1 MFGNFT
7 EEARKVIVEA
17 KEEMY
22 ELRHPYVGSEHLLLS
37 ILKNDNSIAKRLK
50 EYDLDYQI
58 LKDELIK
65 IIGVGSKASN
75 WFLYTPLLKRVME
88 NAIIDSKENN
98 NGEVTVEHL
107 FSSLLEEGEG
117 VALRIM
123 LGLNINIDE
132 LYNEFTIKFNSSSK
146 TKKNKKLMLEEIG
159 IDLTNKACNNEL
171 DPVIGREQEI
181 KRVIEILCR
190 RTKNNPIL
198 IGDAGV
204 GKTAIIEGLSQ
215 LIVSGDVPISLK
227 NKRIISLDMAST
239 VAGTKYRGEFEEK
252 INKILKELEDNND
265 VILFI
270 DEIHT
275 IVGAGGAEGA
285 IDASNIFKPALS
297 RGKIRCIGATTTSEF
312 KKFIETDK
320 ALERRFQKVM
330 IEAPDNKVL
339 KEIML
344 KLKTIYEKF
353 HFVSI
358 DENIL
363 DVIINLSNKYIYD
376 RNQPDKAIDIL
387 DEVCAK
393 VSLRETK
400 DVKEYKKLMKEIK
413 FIIKSKNEAIVN
425 NDFALA
431 STFKEKENYFMNK
444 INILEINL
452 YKNNVKKVSLEDV
465 ANVVSSKTGILIHE
479 ILNDQTEVINSITN
493 NIESSILGQTEAVNE
508 TINIAKRI
516 KLGLKDEK
524 KCYSVM
530 FCGPTGVGK
539 TELAK
544 VFGNNLVGERN
555 VIKLDMSEFKESHS
569 ISKIL
574 GAPPGYVG
582 YSDNQNVL
590 EEIRNK
596 PYSVLIIDEIE
607 KANDTI
613 INLFYQILDEGQ
625 IKDATGKLIRFD
637 NVTIV
642 ITSNVGFNDI
652 NIGFNKVGNEIVMSK
667 LKENFSPAFI
677 NRIDNIVVFN
687 RLDEKTIVKLIDKKI
702 LELKDKYNKK
712 GIKLRL
718 GKDVKKEI
726 VDLSNFDEFGA
737 RKIMQIIKNK
747 IENKIIESILNDKN
761 DITIKTI
768 RNETKV

>member
-7 EEARKVIVEA
+7 EEARKVIVNA

-22 ELRHPYVGSEHLLLS
+22 ELRHPYIGSEHLLLS
-37 ILKNDNSIAKRLK
+37 ILKHDNSVAKKLK
-50 EYDLDYQI
+50 DYDLDYQI
-58 LKDELIK
+58 LKDELVK
-65 IIGVGSKASN
+65 IIGIGSKASN

-123 LGLNINIDE
+123 LGLKINIDE

-146 TKKNKKLMLEEIG
+146 MKKNKKLMLEEIG
-159 IDLTNKACNNEL
+159 IDLTSKVYNNEL
-171 DPVIGREQEI
+171 DPVIGRDKEI

-252 INKILKELEDNND
+252 INKILKELEENSD

-285 IDASNIFKPALS
+285 IDASNIFKPSLS

-320 ALERRFQKVM
+320 ALERRFQKVV
-330 IEAPDNKVL
+330 IEAPDDKVL

-344 KLKTIYEKF
+344 KLKVIYEKF

-358 DENIL
+358 DEEIIDL
-363 DVIINLSNKYIYD
+363 IINLSNKYIYD

-393 VSLRETK
+393 VNLRETK
-400 DVKEYKKLMKEIK
+400 DVKEYKRLMKEIK
-413 FIIKSKNEAIVN
+413 LIIKSKNEAIVN
-425 NDFALA
+425 NDFVLA
-431 STFKEKENYFMNK
+431 STYKEKENCFMNK
-444 INILEINL
+444 INNLEINL
-452 YKNNVKKVSLEDV
+452 YKNNVKEVTVEDV

-479 ILNDQTEVINSITN
+479 ILNDQTEVINSIADNIN
-493 NIESSILGQTEAVNE
+493 NSILGQTEAVNE
-508 TINIAKRI
+508 TINVAKRI
-516 KLGLKDEK
+516 KLGLKDEN
-524 KCYSVM
+524 KCYSIM

-569 ISKIL
+569 ISRIL
-574 GAPPGYVG
+574 GAPPGYIG
-582 YSDNQNVL
+582 YSDNQNIL

-596 PYSVLIIDEIE
+596 PYSVLIVDEIE
-607 KANDTI
+607 KANDTVV
-613 INLFYQILDEGQ
+613 NLFYQILDEGQ
-625 IKDATGKLIRFD
+625 IKDATGKIIRFD

-642 ITSNVGFNDI
+642 ITSNIGFNDI
-652 NIGFNKVGNEIVMSK
+652 NIGFNKVGDEVVMSK

-677 NRIDNIVVFN
+677 NRIDNIIVFN
-687 RLDEKTIVKLIDKKI
+687 RLNEETIIKLIDKKI
-702 LELKDKYNKK
+702 LILKDKYEKK
-712 GIKLRL
+712 GIKLRISK
-718 GKDVKKEI
+718 GVKQEI
-726 VDLSNFDEFGA
+726 IDLANYNEFGA
-737 RKIMQIIKNK
+737 RKIVQIIKNK
-747 IENKIIESILNDKN
+747 IEDKIIENILNNKTN
-761 DITIKTI
+761 ISIKTI

>member
-7 EEARKVIVEA
+7 EEARKVIVES

-37 ILKNDNSIAKRLK
+37 ILKNDNSVSKRLK
-50 EYDLDYQI
+50 DYNLDYQI

-65 IIGVGSKASN
+65 IIGIGSKPSN

-123 LGLNINIDE
+123 LGLNINLDE
-132 LYNEFTIKFNSSSK
+132 LYNEFTIKFTNSRK
-146 TKKNKKLMLEEIG
+146 NKKNKKILLEEIG
-159 IDLTNKACNNEL
+159 IDLTKKACNNEL

-190 RTKNNPIL
+190 RTKNNPLL

-204 GKTAIIEGLSQ
+204 GKTAIVEGLSQ
-215 LIVSGDVPISLK
+215 LINLGDVPLVLK
-227 NKRIISLDMAST
+227 NKRVISLDMASA
-239 VAGTKYRGEFEEK
+239 VAGTKYRGEFEERV
-252 INKILKELEDNND
+252 NKILKELELNND
-265 VILFI
+265 IILFI

-297 RGKIRCIGATTTSEF
+297 RGKIRCIGATTTAEY
-312 KKFIETDK
+312 KKYIETDK

-330 IEAPDNKVL
+330 IEVPTDEVL

-344 KLKTIYEKF
+344 RLKTIYEKF

-358 DENIL
+358 NEK
-363 DVIINLSNKYIYD
+363 IIDIIIKLSNKYIYD

-393 VSLRETK
+393 VNLRETK
-400 DVKEYKKLMKEIK
+400 DVKEYKKLMKDIK
-413 FIIKSKNEAIVN
+413 LIVKKKNEAIID

-431 STFKEKENYFMNK
+431 SSYKEEENNLMNK
-444 INILEINL
+444 INNLEINL
-452 YKNNVKKVSLEDV
+452 YKNTVKEVTKEDV
-465 ANVVSSKTGILIHE
+465 ADVISAKTGILIHE
-479 ILNDQTEVINSITN
+479 LLSDQPEIIK
-493 NIESSILGQTEAVNE
+493 NISENIGSSILGQKKAVNE
-508 TINIAKRI
+508 VINIAKRI
-516 KLGLKDEK
+516 KLGLKAES
-524 KCYSVM
+524 KCYSIM

-544 VFGNNLVGERN
+544 VFGNNLVGHKN
-555 VIKLDMSEFKESHS
+555 VIKLDMSEFRESHS
-569 ISKIL
+569 ISRIL

-582 YSDNQNVL
+582 YSDNQNIL

-607 KANDTI
+607 KANETI

-625 IKDATGKLIRFD
+625 IKDATGKTIRFD
-637 NVTIV
+637 NVVIV
-642 ITSNVGFNDI
+642 ITSNIGFNDI
-652 NIGFNKVGNEIVMSK
+652 NIGFNKDAGETVMSK
-667 LKENFSPAFI
+667 LKENFSTSFI
-677 NRIDNIVVFN
+677 NRIDNIVKFN
-687 RLDEKTIVKLIDKKI
+687 KLSEDTIVKLIDKKI
-702 LELKDKYNKK
+702 IELKEKYSKRN
-712 GIKLRL
+712 IKI
-718 GKDVKKEI
+718 KISKEAKKEI
-726 VDLSNFDEFGA
+726 VELTNYNEFGA
-737 RKIMQIIKNK
+737 RKIDQIIKNK
-747 IENKIIESILNDKN
+747 IEDKIIENILNNKCDVY
-761 DITIKTI
+761 IKTI
-768 RNETKV
+768 KNESKV